1 MRWARRL
8 RSLPSVPNTRSNASR
23 NQLPAKTPRF
33 RKGRVARAAITAPPL
48 RIRATGVA
56 LTAAIEKRTRTVLSR
71 RLSRFGTQIQR
82 IDVRFKDVN
91 GPRGGADTVVRIH
104 VTVVGRPSVFVEER
118 ALDVHRAL
126 ARAAASLSQAMD
138 SSIGKLGRRAP
149 AGARP
154 SSSSAS
160 ASASAA
166 TAPAAAPSRRR
177 APPASTPR
185 RRPRRRGMIYR
196 LEESATKPSRKSTRK
211 SVNRA
216 KGASQLSRRTRR
228 AKHSPKSRASRAQ
241 SQRKRSRGAR

>member
-1 MRWARRL
+1 
-8 RSLPSVPNTRSNASR
+8 VPNTRSHASR
-23 NQLPAKTPRF
+23 NHLPVKTTRF
-33 RKGRVARAAITAPPL
+33 RKGRVARAAIVAPPL

-56 LTAAIEKRTRTVLSR
+56 LTAEIEKRTRTVLSR

-82 IDVRFKDVN
+82 IDVRLKDVN
-91 GPRGGADTVVRIH
+91 GPRGGADTVARIQ
-104 VTVVGRPSVFVEER
+104 VKVVGRPSVFVEER
-118 ALDVHRAL
+118 ALDAHRAL

-138 SSIGKLGRRAP
+138 SAIGKLGRRAP

-154 SSSSAS
+154 SSSSSS
-160 ASASAA
+160 ASS
-166 TAPAAAPSRRR
+166 AAAPASGAAPSRR

-228 AKHSPKSRASRAQ
+228 AKQSPKARASRAQ
-241 SQRKRSRGAR
+241 SQRKRSRSGR

>member
-1 MRWARRL
+1 MPWARGL
-8 RSLPSVPNTRSNASR
+8 RSLPSVPNTRSHASR
-23 NQLPAKTPRF
+23 NHLPAKTTRF
-33 RKGRVARAAITAPPL
+33 RKGRAARAAIVAPPL

-56 LTAAIEKRTRTVLSR
+56 LTAEIEKRTRTVLSR

-82 IDVRFKDVN
+82 IDVRLKDVN
-91 GPRGGADTVVRIH
+91 GPRGGADTVARIQ
-104 VTVVGRPSVFVEER
+104 VKVVGRPSVFVEER
-118 ALDVHRAL
+118 ALDAHRAL

-138 SSIGKLGRRAP
+138 SAIGKLGRRAP

-154 SSSSAS
+154 SSSS
-160 ASASAA
+160 SASAA
-166 TAPAAAPSRRR
+166 TAPAAGPSRR

-228 AKHSPKSRASRAQ
+228 AKQSPKVRASRAQ
-241 SQRKRSRGAR
+241 SQRKRSRR